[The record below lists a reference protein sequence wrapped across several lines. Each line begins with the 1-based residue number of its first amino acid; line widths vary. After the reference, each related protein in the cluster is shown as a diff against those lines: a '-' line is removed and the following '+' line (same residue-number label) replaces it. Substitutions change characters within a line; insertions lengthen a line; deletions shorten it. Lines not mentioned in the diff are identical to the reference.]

1 MPLVYVLPMHIHFLG
16 LYNPW
21 WEAKTKFYCVFKIFG
36 SKKKRQE
43 LVFYVAWV
51 THAAGKQ
58 CLLPRFHIR
67 QQVLIAV
74 RWCMDINLFALKGCK
89 RAALVLRCNHQLI
102 LSLFSFHWWICSSVC
117 SLLCPLWTT
126 ITIHLNSWKGGISK
140 TTFVCLKVG
149 HSFFR
154 KPELIFKQSSRD
166 GTGLLSHINSLPNK
180 VRKEKYYNVNIKF
193 RNRLF
198 RKS

>member
-21 WEAKTKFYCVFKIFG
+21 WEAKAKSYCVFKILG
-36 SKKKRQE
+36 SKKKAVGTRGLCSLGYSCLRKAMLTSTVSYQ
-43 LVFYVAWV
+43 
-51 THAAGKQ
+51 AASA
-58 CLLPRFHIR
+58 L
-67 QQVLIAV
+67 AV

-154 KPELIFKQSSRD
+154 KPELIFKRAL
-166 GTGLLSHINSLPNK
+166 GMAR
-180 VRKEKYYNVNIKF
+180 V
-193 RNRLF
+193 
-198 RKS
+198 

>member
-1 MPLVYVLPMHIHFLG
+1 MSSRPKEPNIKNLQLYIIYANLNQTPNTNGAKIHLTSGQKESNFMAKWAQFQ
-16 LYNPW
+16 NPTLHLDRISGKPHNKQHW
-21 WEAKTKFYCVFKIFG
+21 Y
-36 SKKKRQE
+36 Q
-43 LVFYVAWV
+43 
-51 THAAGKQ
+51 AASA
-58 CLLPRFHIR
+58 L
-67 QQVLIAV
+67 AV

-117 SLLCPLWTT
+117 SVLCPLWTT

-154 KPELIFKQSSRD
+154 KPELIFKRAL
-166 GTGLLSHINSLPNK
+166 GMAR
-180 VRKEKYYNVNIKF
+180 V
-193 RNRLF
+193 
-198 RKS
+198 